1 MQAYNLETS
10 ITALKNLR
18 DTYQSQLDTRA
29 VIELNAVITELEV
42 VSRQE
47 GTERRK
53 AACVRAFYIFA
64 DVLRVIINFR
74 DLM

>member
-1 MQAYNLETS
+1 MQAHNLETS

-18 DTYQSQLDTRA
+18 DTYQSQLDIRA
-29 VIELNAVITELEV
+29 VTELNAVITELEV

-47 GTERRK
+47 RTERRK
-53 AACVRAFYIFA
+53 AACTRALHVFA
-64 DVLRVIINFR
+64 DVLRLITNFR

>member
-1 MQAYNLETS
+1 MQAHNLETS
-10 ITALKNLR
+10 IAALKNLR
-18 DTYQSQLDTRA
+18 DTYQCQLDIRA
-29 VIELNAVITELEV
+29 VTELNAVITELEV

-53 AACVRAFYIFA
+53 AACVRAFQVFA
-64 DVLRVIINFR
+64 DVLRLIFTFR

>member
-1 MQAYNLETS
+1 MQAHNLETS

-18 DTYQSQLDTRA
+18 DTYQSQLDIRA
-29 VIELNAVITELEV
+29 VTELNAVITELEV

-53 AACVRAFYIFA
+53 AACARAFHVFA
-64 DVLRVIINFR
+64 DVLRLIVNFR